1 MRHNKNFN
9 HLGRQAGHR
18 KAMLSNMAS
27 SLILHK
33 RIETT
38 LAKAKAVRM
47 FVEPLVTKSKE
58 DTTHSRRVVF
68 SYLKQKEAVTELFR
82 TIAPKIAERPGGYTR
97 ILKTGFR
104 LGDAAEMC
112 IIEFVDFN
120 EAYTL
125 GITPAAAEAKP
136 KTRRSRK
143 PAAKKTTDAVEEA
156 TVVEGEP
163 KKAPAKKAAA
173 PKAPKATAAK
183 TAAPKAAKKTN
194 VGKKMEFP
202 PLRSRGGERVK
213 TGRIKSR
220 ALFHK
225 VAPKPATRPKISGGR
240 ADNASFRRFL
250 FSEETAHA
258 DFMVVAVRPGIGFG
272 AGGDCRKEKIREKSP
287 ILDSV
292 QNRAR
297 SLYRQTTRNKVK
309 PEN

>member
-38 LAKAKAVRM
+38 VAKAKAVRQ
-47 FVEPLVTKSKE
+47 FVEPLVTRAKE

-104 LGDAAEMC
+104 LGDGADMC

-120 EAYTL
+120 EAYTT
-125 GITPAAAEAKP
+125 GVAPVAAAPAEAKP

-143 PAAKKTTDAVEEA
+143 KSNEEGDDKKVAQ
-156 TVVEGEP
+156 
-163 KKAPAKKAAA
+163 
-173 PKAPKATAAK
+173 KAPKSTAAK
-183 TAAPKAAKKTN
+183 ASAAKGAKRTN
-194 VGKKMEFP
+194 VGKKM
-202 PLRSRGGERVK
+202 
-213 TGRIKSR
+213 
-220 ALFHK
+220 
-225 VAPKPATRPKISGGR
+225 
-240 ADNASFRRFL
+240 
-250 FSEETAHA
+250 
-258 DFMVVAVRPGIGFG
+258 
-272 AGGDCRKEKIREKSP
+272 
-287 ILDSV
+287 
-292 QNRAR
+292 
-297 SLYRQTTRNKVK
+297 
-309 PEN
+309 